1 MNYRFREQ
9 GNDWGTATMISVCF
23 IVCSPSIPACVN
35 HECTARDYSLKI
47 NKTISEAEV
56 KPGSKITFT
65 LLVENMGPNKVYG
78 VHVVDYLLQGFNY
91 VDGSLNVYYCN
102 ETDNVTGEC
111 INYEECQHSGTVEY
125 DCLSDDTSYFWFD
138 AFAVGNNT
146 PILGEFQYINGGYAY
161 DNIENN
167 TLLWTERYMIR
178 FNVSVGENVTLGNY
192 TNTAN
197 VSGYHDFERNFP
209 IDYPDDSLEGCLTH
223 NNYNSIPKSSI

>member
-1 MNYRFREQ
+1 
-9 GNDWGTATMISVCF
+9 
-23 IVCSPSIPACVN
+23 
-35 HECTARDYSLKI
+35 
-47 NKTISEAEV
+47 
-56 KPGSKITFT
+56 
-65 LLVENMGPNKVYG
+65 
-78 VHVVDYLLQGFNY
+78 VDYLLQGFNY

-102 ETDNVTGEC
+102 ETENVTGEC

-197 VSGYHDFERNFP
+197 VSGYHDFERNFL

-223 NNYNSIPKSSI
+223 NNYNETSGSCINSSITDDNDRTSSVIFIVLPEPEIDLMPKTLLITQNQTQNQTTANVTATINNSGNVSVNNVKIELLVDNFSMEIKQ